1 MGGAAR
7 RPANSGIGAIVPNRS
22 NIFYQKL
29 LNRTSSG
36 GGKEKGLK
44 GKRNC
49 RRLRFLLVPL
59 SFDFAQDKSAGLALH
74 HISSGLAS
82 LGLRLPEKFS
92 LKGKGELFIVFLAPP
107 ARARKTFLLPKPT
120 WPFSTILAKFKLE
133 N

>member
-1 MGGAAR
+1 LPPPSLLA
-7 RPANSGIGAIVPNRS
+7 RPAFR
-22 NIFYQKL
+22 QR
-29 LNRTSSG
+29 RTG
-36 GGKEKGLK
+36 
-44 GKRNC
+44 
-49 RRLRFLLVPL
+49 
-59 SFDFAQDKSAGLALH
+59 AGLALH
-74 HISSGLAS
+74 QLSLAS